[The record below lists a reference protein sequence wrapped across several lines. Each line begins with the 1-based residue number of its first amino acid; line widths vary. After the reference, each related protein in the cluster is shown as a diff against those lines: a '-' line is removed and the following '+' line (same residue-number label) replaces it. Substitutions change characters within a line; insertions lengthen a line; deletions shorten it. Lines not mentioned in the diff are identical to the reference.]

1 MQRTEIEKIVLET
14 ESAIVQVIK
23 GRGMKSRPL
32 NENNTMQNA
41 ASTLPARLQ
50 PSISVSA
57 SPAILNRAFPQPSVR
72 AFPEQADQS
81 STHPM
86 ARTGEVVFLHQL
98 SDLRPSA
105 LLFFSSYPHRVESD
119 CRFTLHW
126 QAGTDPRCS
135 RSQLRV
141 YVPPKLT
148 SLSPLN
154 LHVCNF
160 PPLILD
166 YSIPPSYAPPICAR
180 RQR

>member
-50 PSISVSA
+50 PSITVSA
-57 SPAILNRAFPQPSVR
+57 SPAILNRAFPSRLTSHRPI
-72 AFPEQADQS
+72 QS
-81 STHPM
+81 M

-98 SDLRPSA
+98 SDLRP
-105 LLFFSSYPHRVESD
+105 FFSSYPHRVESD

-126 QAGTDPRCS
+126 QAPILCA
-135 RSQLRV
+135 LV
-141 YVPPKLT
+141 T
-148 SLSPLN
+148 SFESLFESMY
-154 LHVCNF
+154 H
-160 PPLILD
+160 
-166 YSIPPSYAPPICAR
+166 PS
-180 RQR
+180 